1 MPSILKYIH
10 SLPSIAAWME
20 VGGSGGRWE
29 GLGGD
34 WGGGGGVG
42 GGGGG
47 IGGGGGRDCEGE
59 GSGREGRRVF
69 FNNYRKLVFKK
80 AV

>member
-1 MPSILKYIH
+1 M
-10 SLPSIAAWME
+10 
-20 VGGSGGRWE
+20 GGLGGRW
-29 GLGGD
+29 GD
-34 WGGGGGVG
+34 REGGGRDRE
-42 GGGGG
+42 
-47 IGGGGGRDCEGE
+47 GGGRDCEGE

>member
-1 MPSILKYIH
+1 MSNFQTLVFFGENVPQHCRLEGGGGIGR
-10 SLPSIAAWME
+10 E

-34 WGGGGGVG
+34 W
-42 GGGGG
+42 
-47 IGGGGGRDCEGE
+47 EGE